1 MSQSQPPPG
10 DYIDPA
16 KDVRKGEVDR
26 SDVRETLKRAIEDH
40 ALPTDASRGEKAL
53 RDADAEVESG
63 D

>member
-26 SDVRETLKRAIEDH
+26 SDVRQTLKRVIEEH
-40 ALPTDASRGEKAL
+40 APPTDQPATDKAQ
-53 RDADAEVESG
+53 RDAEAEEAG

>member
-16 KDVRKGEVDR
+16 KDVRKSGIDR
-26 SDVRETLKRAIEDH
+26 SDVRQTLKRAIEEH
-40 ALPTDASRGEKAL
+40 APPTEVSRGEKNL
-53 RDADAEVESG
+53 PDAKTEVEGG